1 MNNYQI
7 LGLNG
12 NETKDEIKSK
22 FRSLSKKLHPDV
34 NGGDEIKTKK
44 FVDVLRAYNEL
55 MDGVTGVETKQ
66 DSTQYTSRTTNNST
80 QKKAT
85 YKFITIL
92 KNKDGYIIRIK
103 MDGVVKVRLQGK
115 HGVDVGMF
123 DINGAAAVYN
133 LRLSFEDA
141 KRAKYEFKITL
152 YDNNFNSAVLNYKVK
167 PEETLLDK
175 IFSYDLITISIVF
188 FTITLFFI
196 ITLVFSLVT

>member
-175 IFSYDLITISIVF
+175 IFSYDLIRYLIALVTI
-188 FTITLFFI
+188 FFI
-196 ITLVFSLVT
+196 LTLVVNLVT